1 MDSLMWK
8 EHRISLGLEKNHK
21 QNVIYELQNEKH
33 EDLTTHNEIIGEMCY
48 FYENLYDTNKSKRH
62 RYCKLSVSSIIKTL
76 STTALDNCDKF
87 STLDEW
93 KIQF

>member
-1 MDSLMWK
+1 MWK

-21 QNVIYELQNEKH
+21 QNVIYELQNEKTWRLNNTQWDYRWNVLFLW
-33 EDLTTHNEIIGEMCY
+33 ESIRY
-48 FYENLYDTNKSKRH
+48 KKSKRH
-62 RYCKLSVSSIIKTL
+62 RYCKLSISSIIKTL